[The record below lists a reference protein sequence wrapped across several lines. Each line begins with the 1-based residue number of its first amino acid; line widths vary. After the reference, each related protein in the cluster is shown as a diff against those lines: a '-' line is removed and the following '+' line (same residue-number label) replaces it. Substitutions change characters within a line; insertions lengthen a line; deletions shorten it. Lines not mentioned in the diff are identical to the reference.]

1 MLTRKGYETMAL
13 IRCQQGHFYDPS
25 RHNICPYCGSMPA
38 GGSGTTEAQPPMMGG
53 GAPIGATRPI
63 RDTPPPIVGST
74 VPIRPAAPPLVGGKK
89 GLEEGRTIAVDMKK
103 VGIDPVVGWLVC
115 VKGPS
120 RGRDYRV
127 RSGRNGI
134 GRSETMDVQITGDDT
149 VSRENHAFLVFEP
162 RKRSF
167 SIRPGDGRGLVYL
180 NGDEVVHAADIKAHD
195 RIELGETQLMFVP
208 LCGESF
214 NWDQEKQEEFADK

>member
-1 MLTRKGYETMAL
+1 MAL

-25 RHNICPYCGSMPA
+25 RHNACPYCGSMPVA
-38 GGSGTTEAQPPMMGG
+38 GSAGATEAQVSPGVVP
-53 GAPIGATRPI
+53 AQVGATRPL
-63 RDTPPPIVGST
+63 RETPPPIVGPT
-74 VPIRPAAPPLVGGKK
+74 VPLRPAGQSPVAVKK
-89 GLEEGRTIAVDMKK
+89 GAEEGRTVAVDMKK

-115 VKGPS
+115 IKGPS

-134 GRSETMDVQITGDDT
+134 GRSEAMDVQITGDDT

-162 RKRSF
+162 RKRVF

-180 NGDEVVHAADIKAHD
+180 NGDEVIQAADLAAYD
-195 RIELGETQLMFVP
+195 MIELGETQLMFVP
-208 LCGESF
+208 LCGEKF
-214 NWDQEKQEEFADK
+214 NWDQNKEEAPEK

>member
-1 MLTRKGYETMAL
+1 MAL

-25 RHNICPYCGSMPA
+25 RHNACPYCGSMPVIA
-38 GGSGTTEAQPPMMGG
+38 GATEAQPPT
-53 GAPIGATRPI
+53 GAVPAQVGATRPL
-63 RDTPPPIVGST
+63 RETPPPIIGPT
-74 VPIRPAAPPLVGGKK
+74 VPLRPQGQSPAAVKK
-89 GLEEGRTIAVDMKK
+89 EAEEGRTIAVDMKK

-134 GRSETMDVQITGDDT
+134 GRSEAMDVQITGDDT

-162 RKRSF
+162 RKRVF

-180 NGDEVVHAADIKAHD
+180 NGDEVIQASDLAAYDL
-195 RIELGETQLMFVP
+195 IELGETQLMFVP
-208 LCGESF
+208 LCGEKF
-214 NWDQEKQEEFADK
+214 NWDQSKEEAPEKPI